1 MLIPKSILQIING
14 FARVNECAS
23 KKILYVVGFSVRWRA
38 ADVAQL
44 KRATL
49 QGLTISRMKL
59 EM

>member
-44 KRATL
+44 MRATL
-49 QGLTISRMKL
+49 
-59 EM
+59 